1 VDQRIWK
8 DMGGSDAQST
18 ASSRSTAVR
27 SWVAHCERVGCR
39 PWRLAPPGASPDAF
53 ALATEWIVMR
63 WIDFLVNG
71 RRVKVSTASTY
82 LSLVRTWHEY
92 CTGLDL
98 CKGISMVRSRRLVRG
113 LRRKYPSSSARS
125 VRKAMVRSTLVAWR
139 QSRSRALPR
148 DDAYKWLAA
157 LLAFKFLLRPG
168 EVCKPQ
174 AARWNPQRM
183 LCRGDLRLG
192 VSRSPAG
199 KLVHTLTIF
208 PLKKGPGQAKDLVI
222 PFEDDS
228 GQVMSVVDAYRRVCD
243 LDPRALSDGPM
254 CKLQGKPMGTTD
266 LRNLAKGMAA
276 VSGLAPGEFGGHSY
290 RIGGAT
296 ALHALKC
303 PELVL
308 KTIGRWSSDIFEIYA
323 RAEASQLYSYQAQLT
338 EVDAVPLES
347 SVPGWFR

>member
-1 VDQRIWK
+1 MTRL
-8 DMGGSDAQST
+8 GS
-18 ASSRSTAVR
+18 
-27 SWVAHCERVGCR
+27 CRVGF
-39 PWRLAPPGASPDAF
+39 PQGVGGGGPADLEGHGRLGRTIDGELSVHSGAVVGGPLRAS
-53 ALATEWIVMR
+53 
-63 WIDFLVNG
+63 
-71 RRVKVSTASTY
+71 RVPAVEVSTPGGQPGCVRPSHRMDSDEVDRLLGERAPCEGLHSKHLY

-228 GQVMSVVDAYRRVCD
+228 GQVMSVVDAY
-243 LDPRALSDGPM
+243 M
-254 CKLQGKPMGTTD
+254 QE
-266 LRNLAKGMAA
+266 
-276 VSGLAPGEFGGHSY
+276 GL
-290 RIGGAT
+290 
-296 ALHALKC
+296 
-303 PELVL
+303 
-308 KTIGRWSSDIFEIYA
+308 
-323 RAEASQLYSYQAQLT
+323 
-338 EVDAVPLES
+338 
-347 SVPGWFR
+347 